1 MVYYL
6 WLPRPVGPWGVRLGS
21 IRLGYA
27 RLGSM
32 MLS

>member
-1 MVYYL
+1 
-6 WLPRPVGPWGVRLGS
+6 VGPWGVRLGS